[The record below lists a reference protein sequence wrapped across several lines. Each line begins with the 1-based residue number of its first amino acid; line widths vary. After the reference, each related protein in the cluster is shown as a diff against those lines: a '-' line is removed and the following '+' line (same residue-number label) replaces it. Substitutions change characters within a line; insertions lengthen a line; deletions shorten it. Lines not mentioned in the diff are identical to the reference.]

1 MPTLHVPD
9 PFWAEPKGNR
19 SNFAAG
25 WLATYKF
32 EEVKAG
38 ADAGSYQGQL
48 TQTAAQSLLAEQDPA
63 IPRGF
68 GSATDPV
75 LPAEPVEIVLK
86 PDGQIVGGAEIVALV
101 ANSAA
106 GSTGDIPEAL
116 ADLKGSAANK
126 VQNALAALTP
136 GGRTLVCVVRIEG

>member
-9 PFWAEPKGNR
+9 LFWAVPKGNR
-19 SNFAAG
+19 SNFAAV

-32 EEVKAG
+32 ERVESG
-38 ADAGSYQGQL
+38 SDAGTYQGQL
-48 TQTAAQSLLAEQDPA
+48 TQAAAQSLLAEQDPA
-63 IPRGF
+63 IPQGF
-68 GSATDPV
+68 GSAADPV
-75 LPAEPVEIVLK
+75 LPAEPVEIVLR
-86 PDGQIVGGAEIVALV
+86 PNGDIVGGAEFVALI

-116 ADLKGSAANK
+116 ADLKGNSANK

-136 GGRTLVCVVRIEG
+136 ARACVVRIEQ